1 MFRFEKKVMTWWRN
15 SPEFSQRMV
24 LTIADDG
31 KTIVSKG
38 EMSKNGGA
46 WEPDLELTYARNIG

>member
-1 MFRFEKKVMTWWRN
+1 
-15 SPEFSQRMV
+15 MV
-24 LTIADDG
+24 LTISEDN

-46 WEPDLELTYARNIG
+46 WEPDLALTYTRIE